1 MEYPDGCSTAVRYVA
16 RKVGLYNWKMILL
29 WRCNFWIGELAYN
42 TIALYRFQLWYFKG
56 ALISHL
62 LNKLRKIQRKAALW
76 ITGVFYISS
85 T

>member
-42 TIALYRFQLWYFKG
+42 TIAPYRFQL
-56 ALISHL
+56 
-62 LNKLRKIQRKAALW
+62 
-76 ITGVFYISS
+76 
-85 T
+85 